1 MPVFE
6 LVTLLVFE
14 YLNLDHVKAEP
25 GEDLVFGWAGLGGL
39 VTEVDPNS
47 FDVEIFDSS
56 SFSSFSL
63 ILSIP
68 LSTSRF
74 LLPYS
79 SSFFS
84 VEFSE
89 PSTEE
94 AKNLQNIEIPFTHA
108 YMNTVN

>member
-25 GEDLVFGWAGLGGL
+25 GEDLVFGWTGLGGL
-39 VTEVDPNS
+39 VTEVDPDS
-47 FDVEIFDSS
+47 FDVEVFDSS
-56 SFSSFSL
+56 GFSSFSL
-63 ILSIP
+63 FLSIP
-68 LSTSRF
+68 LSTSGF
-74 LLPYS
+74 LLTYS

-89 PSTEE
+89 PST

>member
-25 GEDLVFGWAGLGGL
+25 GEDLVFGWTGLGGL

-47 FDVEIFDSS
+47 FDVENFDSS

-63 ILSIP
+63 FLSIS
-68 LSTSRF
+68 LSTSGF
-74 LLPYS
+74 LLTYS

>member
-25 GEDLVFGWAGLGGL
+25 GEDLVFGWTGLDGL
-39 VTEVDPNS
+39 VSEVEN
-47 FDVEIFDSS
+47 FDSS

-63 ILSIP
+63 FLSIP

>member
-14 YLNLDHVKAEP
+14 YLNLDHVKAE
-25 GEDLVFGWAGLGGL
+25 DLVFGWTGLGGL

-47 FDVEIFDSS
+47 FDVENFDSS

-63 ILSIP
+63 FLSFS
-68 LSTSRF
+68 LSTSGF

-79 SSFFS
+79 SSLFS

>member
-25 GEDLVFGWAGLGGL
+25 GEDLIFGWTGGL
-39 VTEVDPNS
+39 VTEVDPDS
-47 FDVEIFDSS
+47 IDVEIFDSS

>member
-25 GEDLVFGWAGLGGL
+25 GEDLVFGWTGLGGL

-47 FDVEIFDSS
+47 FDVENFDSS
-56 SFSSFSL
+56 SFSLFLSFSL
-63 ILSIP
+63 
-68 LSTSRF
+68 STSGF

>member
-1 MPVFE
+1 MNFIS
-6 LVTLLVFE
+6 LLGF
-14 YLNLDHVKAEP
+14 LL
-25 GEDLVFGWAGLGGL
+25 L
-39 VTEVDPNS
+39 T
-47 FDVEIFDSS
+47 
-56 SFSSFSL
+56 
-63 ILSIP
+63 
-68 LSTSRF
+68 STYRF